1 MTSAVY
7 CNGDGFLLCPL
18 IDKENGYRT
27 IVCNINLQT
36 TFKVNSF
43 GYRLLEI
50 LENNPGISFDV
61 LLTKYST
68 SVNKSAWEV
77 KNEVESFI
85 SQMIKENVVIKNN
98 L

>member
-1 MTSAVY
+1 MTSTVY
-7 CNGDGFLLCPL
+7 SNGDGFLLCPQ

-27 IVCNINLQT
+27 IVCNMKLQT
-36 TFKVNSF
+36 TLKVNSF

-50 LENNPGISFDV
+50 LENNPGISFDI

-68 SVNKSAWEV
+68 SVKKSAWEV

-85 SQMIKENVVIKNN
+85 NQMINENVVIKNN